1 MQYFIGGFLATFAL
15 LLAADK
21 LLLKSKRESEVF

>member
-21 LLLKSKRESEVF
+21 LLLSRQKESEVF

>member
-1 MQYFIGGFLATFAL
+1 MNYFIGGFIATFTL

-21 LLLKSKRESEVF
+21 LLLSRQKESEVF